1 MFRFYIRNVFRSNL
15 KNNRK
20 TIYPFYHNSQQVTS
34 RYIKQEYYLPAFAA
48 SLPLNA
54 VGGTLF
60 SSINVVPPSDS
71 FSEILPVIS
80 KAHVSGTVN
89 ADWPAFSTVSRL
101 AKCCWPTSTILPLL
115 RRRNVEAKCFFL
127 NLSLTMIL
135 SITYLDFISL
145 YANVLA
151 EGLVTTI
158 FCFSSGVTSMDLLNK
173 SL

>member
-34 RYIKQEYYLPAFAA
+34 RYIKQEYYLSAFAA

-89 ADWPAFSTVSRL
+89 ADWPAFSTVSRP

-115 RRRNVEAKCFFL
+115 RRRNVEAKCFFKRIL
-127 NLSLTMIL
+127 NYELMDIVNYLLRFHILIRECFGRRLS
-135 SITYLDFISL
+135 YYNF
-145 YANVLA
+145 
-151 EGLVTTI
+151 
-158 FCFSSGVTSMDLLNK
+158 LLFLW
-173 SL
+173 SHIDWSTE